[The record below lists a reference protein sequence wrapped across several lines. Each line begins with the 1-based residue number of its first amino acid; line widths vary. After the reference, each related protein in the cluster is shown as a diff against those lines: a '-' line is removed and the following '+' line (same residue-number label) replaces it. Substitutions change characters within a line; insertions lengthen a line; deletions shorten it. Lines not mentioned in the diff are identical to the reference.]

1 MKRENSLGVS
11 TITISLNG
19 GIAVTFTEKDGIR
32 HILLNYTTM
41 DYKINDVIDTSH
53 GERDIRKTYCLTF
66 EDNRKF
72 VLKAASNSFTTPSR
86 VKEWQN
92 LSRLYKENGIYCP
105 QIINTIEGQCFV
117 SFILEGNKAFIC
129 YLEEDKKYK
138 TVREYIKENSENKEE
153 ERVLEAKFE
162 DISFRGKVL
171 ETIGI
176 MANVSKEFVCW
187 PSPYCLYDIFCEDD
201 KTDENYEFA
210 EIFYNV
216 CKEQM
221 ETDKELLENIWN
233 IYIEKKSNFEEIY
246 RKLPKT
252 VFQCDLNLS
261 NILIDENLEFAG
273 IIDFNLSG
281 TETIIN
287 YAICESIYY
296 LDRNDIENLMEI
308 ETLEKYDSHFS
319 ESMKKIKKH
328 YKFNEEEKAAFT
340 ALYNIVSPFRYPNI
354 SLFINVIENGQT
366 QYINSMLQ
374 WILRELTRNL

>member
-1 MKRENSLGVS
+1 MIE
-11 TITISLNG
+11 
-19 GIAVTFTEKDGIR
+19 VTFIEKDGIR
-32 HILLNYTTM
+32 DILSNYTAM

-86 VKEWQN
+86 VKGWQN

-105 QIINTIEGQCFV
+105 QIINTIGGQCFV

-187 PSPYCLYDIFCEDD
+187 PSPYCLYDTFCEED

-210 EIFYNV
+210 EIFYKL
-216 CKEQM
+216 CKEQV

-233 IYIEKKSNFEEIY
+233 IYIEKKSNFEEVY
-246 RKLPKT
+246 RKLPKA

-261 NILIDENLEFAG
+261 NILIDENIEFAG
-273 IIDFNLSG
+273 LIDFNISG

-296 LDRNDIENLMEI
+296 LNRNDIENLMEV

-319 ESMKKIKKH
+319 ESMKQIKKH
-328 YKFNEEEKAAFT
+328 YKFNEEEKVAFI
-340 ALYNIVSPFRYPNI
+340 ALYNIVAPFRYPNI
-354 SLFINVIENGQT
+354 SLFINVMEDGQT

-374 WILRELTRNL
+374 WIYKELTRSL